1 MNETSTR
8 PVRRTASEWR
18 EIVSRYERSGVPSR
32 EFCKREAIGVAS
44 LHRWRRKLADQLQA
58 APKTERHDFVEVGN
72 SLGGWAVD
80 IELPDG
86 RMLRI
91 HG

>member
-8 PVRRTASEWR
+8 PVRRTASEWHG
-18 EIVSRYERSGVPSR
+18 IVSRYERSGVPSR
-32 EFCKREAIGVAS
+32 EFCKREAIGLAS
-44 LHRWRRKLADQLQA
+44 LHRWRRKLANESQD
-58 APKTERHDFVEVGN
+58 APKAERHDFVEVGN
-72 SLGGWAVD
+72 ALGGWAVD
-80 IELPDG
+80 IEFPDG